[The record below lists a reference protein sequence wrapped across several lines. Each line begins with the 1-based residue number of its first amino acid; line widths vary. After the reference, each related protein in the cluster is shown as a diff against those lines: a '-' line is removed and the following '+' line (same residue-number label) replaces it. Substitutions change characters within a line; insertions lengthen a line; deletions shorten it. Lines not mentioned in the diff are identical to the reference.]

1 MGDARPV
8 SLSQELSSSR
18 LSRSSF
24 GSGTSLL
31 SPLGNNR
38 QNLPSRSTASLEAEI
53 KQLQEVLR
61 RRDDEI
67 RVLENA
73 MRSFSG
79 TSPRFE
85 TAGRINMYH
94 TPFKG
99 PELTRGM
106 SSSSSMAS
114 QNSLPVTP
122 NDLQG
127 VDPLLT
133 PTTTRHF
140 TILKEQ
146 TTHHVDHDEANEID
160 RIDRLDALMR

>member
-1 MGDARPV
+1 M
-8 SLSQELSSSR
+8 SR

-31 SPLGNNR
+31 SPLGNSR
-38 QNLPSRSTASLEAEI
+38 QNLPSRSTVSLEAEI

-73 MRSFSG
+73 MRSMSG

-85 TAGRINMYH
+85 NAGQFNMYH
-94 TPFKG
+94 NPPG
-99 PELTRGM
+99 RPELVHGL
-106 SSSSSMAS
+106 SSPSSTAF
-114 QNSLPVTP
+114 QNSLPLTP
-122 NDLQG
+122 NDQHH

-146 TTHHVDHDEANEID
+146 KNGDSTHDEAGEID
-160 RIDRLDALMR
+160 RIDRLDTLMRQVSICDRS

>member
-1 MGDARPV
+1 M
-8 SLSQELSSSR
+8 SLSQEPSLSR

-53 KQLQEVLR
+53 KQLQEILR

-73 MRSFSG
+73 MRSISG

-85 TAGRINMYH
+85 NAGYNNMYH
-94 TPFKG
+94 NSPEG
-99 PELTRGM
+99 PDLVRGV
-106 SSSSSMAS
+106 SSSSSMVS
-114 QNSLPVTP
+114 HGSLPLTP
-122 NDLQG
+122 NEQHG

-146 TTHHVDHDEANEID
+146 TKGDANHAEAGEID
-160 RIDRLDALMR
+160 RIDRLDTLMR